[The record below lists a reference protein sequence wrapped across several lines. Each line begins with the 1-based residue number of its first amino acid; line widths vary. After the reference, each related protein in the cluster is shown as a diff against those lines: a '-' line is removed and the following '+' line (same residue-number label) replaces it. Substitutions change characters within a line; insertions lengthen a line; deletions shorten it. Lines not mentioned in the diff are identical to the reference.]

1 MTTRNP
7 TENPVGT
14 IHVVD
19 PSPYNWL
26 YVLFNTME
34 EPVRAN
40 KAGRV
45 IAALATSAKWINK
58 TTLKMELR
66 KGVIFHD
73 GEEFTASTVKRN
85 FEELQKWAAPHPPGT
100 WLNFSIGTTL
110 SVVDDYTVEFQFPK
124 QDGLAI
130 GKMRGNHMA
139 NSQFYQTIG
148 FGYAKLGTGEG
159 HW

>member
-7 TENPVGT
+7 SEIPQGT
-14 IHVVD
+14 VYVVD

-34 EPVRAN
+34 ELVRAN

-58 TTLKMELR
+58 TTLRVELR
-66 KGVIFHD
+66 KGVTYHN
-73 GEEFTASTVKRN
+73 GEEFTTHTVRKN
-85 FEELQKWAAPHPPGT
+85 FIELQKWAAPHPPGT
-100 WLNFSIGTTL
+100 WLNFPSGTKLT
-110 SVVDDYTVEFQFPK
+110 VVDDDIVEFHFPK

-130 GKMRGNHMA
+130 GKMRGNHMG
-139 NSQFYQTIG
+139 NNLFYQTIG
-148 FGYAKLGTGEG
+148 FGYRKLGSGEG